1 MHSELDAKFPRGE
14 ALVVP
19 PPGPSFQLRG
29 KVALVTGALGLLGR
43 EHCRALMAA
52 GAEVIVTDLDDDG
65 CRRFAADLEL
75 SVAGRALGLALDVT
89 RPESVMAVRER
100 VLASFGRLDVLVN
113 NAAID
118 HRFSEGSDDTRF
130 ERHPLEA
137 WQKAFDVNVTGVYLC
152 CQILGQ
158 PMAERGCGSIINVA
172 STYGLVAPDQRLYR
186 KPDGTQTFFKSAAYP
201 ATKGAVLAFTRFLAA
216 YWGPS
221 GVRVNALS
229 PGGVFHDQES
239 YFVDSYAA
247 RTPLGRMASPH
258 ELRGAL
264 VFLASDASSY
274 VTGANL
280 LVDGGWTAW

>member
-1 MHSELDAKFPRGE
+1 MPSDLLLRGE
-14 ALVVP
+14 ALMVP

-29 KVALVTGALGLLGR
+29 KVALVTGATGFLGR

-52 GAEVIVTDLDDDG
+52 GAEVVVTDLDADE
-65 CRRFAADLEL
+65 CRRYAADLEL

-89 RPESVMAVRER
+89 RPESVLAVRER
-100 VLASFGRLDVLVN
+100 VLSTFGRLDILVN

-118 HRFSEGSDDTRF
+118 HKFTGDADDSTF
-130 ERHPLEA
+130 ERHSLEE
-137 WQKAFDVNVTGVYLC
+137 WQRALDVNVTGVFLC
-152 CQILGQ
+152 CQILGA
-158 PMAERGCGSIINVA
+158 PMAERRAGSIINIA
-172 STYGLVAPDQRLYR
+172 STYGVVAPDQRIYR
-186 KPDGTQTFFKSAAYP
+186 KPDGTQSFFKSAAYP

-216 YWGPS
+216 YWGPL

-229 PGGVFHDQES
+229 PGGVFRDQES
-239 YFVDSYAA
+239 HFVDSYAA